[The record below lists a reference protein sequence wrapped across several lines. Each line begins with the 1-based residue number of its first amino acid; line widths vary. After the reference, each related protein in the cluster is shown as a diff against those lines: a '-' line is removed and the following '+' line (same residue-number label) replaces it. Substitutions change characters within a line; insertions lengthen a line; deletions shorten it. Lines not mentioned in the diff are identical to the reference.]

1 MAAEMDKLDRRVR
14 EALSATKQRKR
25 DEEPFVAGSPAKV
38 WRSPP
43 SAGVSKLL
51 AEQLGRIGIDA
62 EALKRERAAGRAESE
77 RQLTTLKEDAVAN
90 SGGRAESVGHV
101 LDDFAV
107 SFDDLVVSPGE
118 ATTQYQTL
126 DSPLQIWADDGIDLE
141 SSSIQPYH
149 SQAKVRMEA
158 SYYTSFF
165 GAYLAGEERLL
176 HFQYLW
182 GNPRQDA
189 SAVLSVNAV
198 LALNGFCWAQSEG
211 GITGGGSALLDLEP
225 TVDLVQTWTQPISS
239 VPPQP
244 AQSYRVARIDADSSG
259 LFSDDQTTYAV
270 VYRGVA
276 VGCEQVIVP
285 PGQYLIIDVALR
297 FYSSTIDG
305 KVNADFATGLFSV
318 LSPYVALVIVFP

>member
-1 MAAEMDKLDRRVR
+1 MAANMNKLDLRVR
-14 EALSATKQRKR
+14 DALSAAEQRKR
-25 DEEPFVAGSPAKV
+25 DDEAFVAGGDAKV
-38 WRSPP
+38 WRSAP
-43 SAGVSKLL
+43 SAGVSKLV
-51 AEQLGRIGIDA
+51 AEQLSHIGIDA
-62 EALKRERAAGRAESE
+62 DALKRERAAARADSE
-77 RQLTTLKEDAVAN
+77 RRLTTQREDAVAN
-90 SGGRAESVGHV
+90 SGGRAESVERI
-101 LDDFAV
+101 LDDFRA

-118 ATTQYQTL
+118 ATTHYQTL

-141 SSSIQPYH
+141 SSSIQPYR

-165 GAYLAGEERLL
+165 DAYLAGEERLL

-189 SAVLSVNAV
+189 PAVLSVNAV
-198 LALNGFCWAQSEG
+198 VALNGFCYAQSEG
-211 GITGGGSALLDLEP
+211 GVTGGGSALLDLEP
-225 TVDLVQTWTQPISS
+225 TVDLIQAWTQPISS

-244 AQSYRVARIDADSSG
+244 AQSYRVARVEADSSG
-259 LFSDDQTTYAV
+259 FFSDDQTTYAV

-276 VGCEQVIVP
+276 VGCEQVFVP

-297 FYSSTIDG
+297 FYSATIDG

-318 LSPYVALVIVFP
+318 QSPFVQLVVVFP